1 MIQVTTGRGLSLLT
15 KNVLVLR
22 IIQSNPPLRQC
33 VRRPGQR
40 APPYRESATGSP
52 QRRWPACQFTNSEQP
67 AVRPR
72 AARPSHHQ
80 RAGQRTPARHGGRAS
95 PAVGVEEWRAWRD
108 GVGRGPEVRGGER
121 GSGVLDAR
129 PPAPPI
135 ISGWR
140 LKEKLTCGAHTSVRE
155 RKLVDVF
162 LSNTVT
168 HTQIIRLTCG
178 PIRL

>member
-1 MIQVTTGRGLSLLT
+1 MCSCCGS
-15 KNVLVLR
+15 
-22 IIQSNPPLRQC
+22 SNPPLRQC